1 MRTIYMN
8 QTAGI
13 KTIVFTCRKCGK
25 IQMVVK
31 IAGEEMKS
39 DLCEEC
45 EKAAVTNIL
54 KFK

>member
-31 IAGEEMKS
+31 IAGEELKS

-45 EKAAVTNIL
+45 EKIEVSKIL
-54 KFK
+54 KLK